1 MKFFETSK
9 YHSFKKST
17 YITLRWIGIIGQLIA
32 VNFVYLF
39 LNSSF
44 EFITSNLVIFL
55 GILSNLYLIFI
66 YKKTQLS
73 DRSAFIF
80 LLIDIL
86 QLGVLLYLSGG
97 ITNPF
102 VIFILIPS
110 VFSSSNLSLRTNTLL
125 VILTIIIIVFLTFNY
140 QDLPINLNSD
150 FHNNHYF
157 YYSIPVSL
165 IIALVFLNYFAM
177 TFGTQSRLRK
187 EALGK
192 MEEVMAKEHELLSLG
207 GQAAAAAHSLGTPLS
222 TITIISHDL
231 MKQFKGQKDIEK
243 DIELLIPIR
252 DNITVFSI
260 GDEHKIIE
268 KDNFTE
274 IIWKNNSFLDLFKQ
288 SSLQDYSK
296 GVIDSSNNLF
306 IRFLSWIR
314 VNFFYPDARL
324 SNLNK
329 IESFLIDYIERKD
342 INLMITTSPPHSIQ
356 LLGKRIK
363 NVINLKGKIIQIK
376 NIQKN
381 QYVGY
386 NRTYKTKTK
395 IKVAII
401 GLGYEDGIPRSLSN
415 KGYVYFKKNRFKI
428 IGRISMD
435 TFTVDISKSSHDLN
449 IGMYLDII
457 NDQHKID
464 KFAKL
469 CKTIPNEIMTS
480 IGKRVYRKYE

>member
-44 EFITSNLVIFL
+44 DFITSNLVIFL

-125 VILTIIIIVFLTFNY
+125 VILTIIIIIFLTFNY

-222 TITIISHDL
+222 TITIIAHDL
-231 MKQFKGQKDIEK
+231 MKQFKGQKDLEK
-243 DIELLIPIR
+243 DIELLNSQVERCNEILKRLTLNP
-252 DNITVFSI
+252 VEE
-260 GDEHKIIE
+260 DE
-268 KDNFTE
+268 F
-274 IIWKNNSFLDLFKQ
+274 
-288 SSLQDYSK
+288 
-296 GVIDSSNNLF
+296 ID
-306 IRFLSWIR
+306 
-314 VNFFYPDARL
+314 
-324 SNLNK
+324 
-329 IESFLIDYIERKD
+329 KD
-342 INLMITTSPPHSIQ
+342 INIRDYLHEIISSFKEISKKEFVFNFDQDSNPKKISKSIEIVYG
-356 LLGKRIK
+356 LRNFIGNANKFAK
-363 NVINLKGKIIQIK
+363 NTIFINLKSDSEITEITVEDDGNGYPRDIISKIGEPYLK
-376 NIQKN
+376 SNYSKD
-381 QYVGY
+381 
-386 NRTYKTKTK
+386 KSKE
-395 IKVAII
+395 
-401 GLGYEDGIPRSLSN
+401 GLGLGL
-415 KGYVYFKKNRFKI
+415 F
-428 IGRISMD
+428 
-435 TFTVDISKSSHDLN
+435 
-449 IGMYLDII
+449 
-457 NDQHKID
+457 
-464 KFAKL
+464 
-469 CKTIPNEIMTS
+469 
-480 IGKRVYRKYE
+480 IGKTLLEKNFASVNCRNSKTRNGAEVVIRWKNKELFNI

>member
-17 YITLRWIGIIGQLIA
+17 YITLRWIGIIGQLLA

-44 EFITSNLVIFL
+44 DFITSNLVIFL

-80 LLIDIL
+80 LFIDIL

-125 VILTIIIIVFLTFNY
+125 VMLTIIIIVFLTFNY

-222 TITIISHDL
+222 TITIIAHDL
-231 MKQFKGQKDIEK
+231 MKQFKGQKDLEK
-243 DIELLIPIR
+243 DIELLNSQVERCNEILKRLTLNP
-252 DNITVFSI
+252 VEE
-260 GDEHKIIE
+260 DE
-268 KDNFTE
+268 F
-274 IIWKNNSFLDLFKQ
+274 
-288 SSLQDYSK
+288 
-296 GVIDSSNNLF
+296 ID
-306 IRFLSWIR
+306 
-314 VNFFYPDARL
+314 
-324 SNLNK
+324 
-329 IESFLIDYIERKD
+329 KD
-342 INLMITTSPPHSIQ
+342 INIRDYLHEIISSFKEISKKEFVFNFDQDSNPKKISKSIEIVYG
-356 LLGKRIK
+356 LRNFIGNANKFAK
-363 NVINLKGKIIQIK
+363 NSIFINLKSDSEFTELTVEDDGNGYPRDIISKIGEPYLK
-376 NIQKN
+376 SNYSKD
-381 QYVGY
+381 
-386 NRTYKTKTK
+386 KSKE
-395 IKVAII
+395 
-401 GLGYEDGIPRSLSN
+401 GLGLGL
-415 KGYVYFKKNRFKI
+415 F
-428 IGRISMD
+428 
-435 TFTVDISKSSHDLN
+435 
-449 IGMYLDII
+449 
-457 NDQHKID
+457 
-464 KFAKL
+464 
-469 CKTIPNEIMTS
+469 
-480 IGKRVYRKYE
+480 IGKTLLEKNFASVNCRNSKTRSGAEVIIRWKNKELFNI